1 MNKSNEPLF
10 LGSVYEDK
18 GFRAEE
24 SLKQTLILKKVMFKT
39 EEIKYGRGKKAIVTH
54 EYVYNTEEDEKVR
67 QRIINTIK
75 HYETILEEV
84 SSENNTQG

>member
-1 MNKSNEPLF
+1 
-10 LGSVYEDK
+10 
-18 GFRAEE
+18 
-24 SLKQTLILKKVMFKT
+24 MFKT